1 MNMTPE
7 EEVANYIEM
16 IERERGYPV
25 GAEAGLHLQSWLE
38 NQVTENSGCVMIDSV
53 FVSEEL

>member
-1 MNMTPE
+1 MTPE